1 MRLYYDFQFR
11 VFMGFLCM
19 RMCVSGSVFVSCASY
34 LFFLFSCFCL
44 TPNCLVYFILLAF
57 LTCLCSKERQKVC
70 RSGWG
75 RGKWGGT
82 GTSRGRGNHSQN
94 ILNERNLFSIKK
106 KKNRVLLKLCQILV
120 TAPLSYYTH
129 LTDVMTVAHRWEV
142 VSLPL

>member
-1 MRLYYDFQFR
+1 
-11 VFMGFLCM
+11 M

-106 KKNRVLLKLCQILV
+106 KKTGFYLNYAK
-120 TAPLSYYTH
+120 
-129 LTDVMTVAHRWEV
+129 
-142 VSLPL
+142 SL